1 MDTLKKLNY
10 IFGKKQKLET
20 VGLMVLII
28 IGTILEL
35 LGVST
40 IQPLINAFVEPENL
54 MRKDFFANLY
64 SGMGLQNMTQLIL
77 VLIGALIVLFLFID
91 LLFLILINME
101 SMILK
106 N

>member
-20 VGLMVLII
+20 AGLMVLII
-28 IGTILEL
+28 IGTVLEL

-54 MRKDFFANLY
+54 MRKDRVFD
-64 SGMGLQNMTQLIL
+64 T
-77 VLIGALIVLFLFID
+77 
-91 LLFLILINME
+91 
-101 SMILK
+101 
-106 N
+106 